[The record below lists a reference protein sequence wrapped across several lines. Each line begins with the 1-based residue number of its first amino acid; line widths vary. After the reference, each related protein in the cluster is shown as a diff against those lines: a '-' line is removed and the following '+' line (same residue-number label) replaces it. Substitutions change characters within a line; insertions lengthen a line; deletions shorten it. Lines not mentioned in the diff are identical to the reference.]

1 MFGRVRASSCPADS
15 LERPPSKIFKDDSLS
30 IYEATLMKLKLG
42 SKRNLSPCSNEVGEI
57 DAGSNSTS
65 PDSEPMNIEVNCVSS
80 GTSSSPHLVASSPQ
94 EEVVTLDADC
104 SSETSSI
111 SSSDCNSAGTSKHP
125 RSTEVSVLYLFSKF
139 RRAHDAISSSSGEAM
154 TIDSVGISPTSSGS
168 RSVNNTEQQSE
179 QECISSLPATEIH
192 ML

>member
-42 SKRNLSPCSNEVGEI
+42 SKRNLSPCSNEV
-57 DAGSNSTS
+57 DAGSNSSS

-80 GTSSSPHLVASSPQ
+80 GTSSSPDLVASSPQ
-94 EEVVTLDADC
+94 EEVVTLDTDC

-111 SSSDCNSAGTSKHP
+111 SSSDCNSAGTSKQP

-154 TIDSVGISPTSSGS
+154 TIDSVGISPSSSGS

-179 QECISSLPATEIH
+179 QECISYLPATEIH